1 MATFRNRSGKW
12 QARVQTKGHAALSKT
27 FINKVDAERWAKQ
40 IEVEMQKGS
49 YTNLVLAERTTFAE
63 IIERYVAEV
72 LPTMRGGKADH
83 IRLKALAR
91 RPIAKLNMV
100 SLTAQK
106 IAERSAKSV
115 MFRYLTDLGNHCKMF
130 YKEIKTQGRPPSGY
144 AQLDLTDPEQL
155 VIAILKTQFS
165 K

>member
-1 MATFRNRSGKW
+1 MATFRNRNGKW

-72 LPTMRGGKADH
+72 LPTM
-83 IRLKALAR
+83 
-91 RPIAKLNMV
+91 
-100 SLTAQK
+100 
-106 IAERSAKSV
+106 
-115 MFRYLTDLGNHCKMF
+115 LGNHCKMF

-144 AQLDLTDPEQL
+144 AQLDLTDPEHL
-155 VIAILKTQFS
+155 VIAILKTLPRQ
-165 K
+165 